1 MLSGFNLQNRIYC
14 HQKKLLHIGGNAAHG
29 YRTSEIDERPIE
41 TSSTRS
47 LLSLVPE
54 INQSNDR
61 TFKNQLYLC
70 FTLVSEMD
78 GVYGKRVYFAR
89 LICCKILTP
98 VICTTGI
105 VVNII
110 NIIVLTRSW
119 MKSSTNVYLTA
130 VAASDLIYLTYS
142 LLFSLQIYQT
152 FYSMRIYMQAVPII
166 HGTANLFSNI
176 TTWLT
181 VSFTIERFINISFPI
196 FGHRVCTRGK
206 AKRIVCIV
214 CIASFIVTFPDF
226 LQRKVTPPMDANG
239 TIIPGGRYI
248 VEDSEYQKVLT
259 AFGYAF
265 INQISFVILPF
276 LLLTVFNILL
286 IRKGLRAKRKRRGM
300 SKDYQDRHP
309 KAQYASKGV
318 DAAKSCLNASVA
330 VAQIRSNSTRK
341 VLFSEQQR
349 ITVMLISIVVAFLIL
364 QIPSTV
370 LNIISNLLTSEE
382 IVADA
387 NFHSLIIVFSN
398 ISNVFLFTN
407 ATMNFVFYSL
417 FSIKFRTTCKS
428 LFGRRCMA
436 AGGKVG
442 GHPFN
447 HQESRKNGL
456 TGVEMESRNVE
467 LSRALQRLSISC
479 EATVDVTS
487 QDEAE

>member
-1 MLSGFNLQNRIYC
+1 MDEVYEKRI
-14 HQKKLLHIGGNAAHG
+14 
-29 YRTSEIDERPIE
+29 
-41 TSSTRS
+41 
-47 LLSLVPE
+47 
-54 INQSNDR
+54 
-61 TFKNQLYLC
+61 
-70 FTLVSEMD
+70 
-78 GVYGKRVYFAR
+78 YFAR

-98 VICTTGI
+98 FICTTGI

-142 LLFSLQIYQT
+142 FLFSLQIYPT

-206 AKRIVCIV
+206 AKRIVCVV
-214 CIASFIVTFPDF
+214 CIVSFIVTFPDF

-239 TIIPGGRYI
+239 TFIPGGRYI
-248 VEDSEYQKVLT
+248 VEDSKYQKVLT
-259 AFGYAF
+259 TFGYAF

-276 LLLTVFNILL
+276 LLLTIFNILL
-286 IRKGLRAKRKRRGM
+286 IQKGLRAKRKRRDM
-300 SKDYQDRHP
+300 LKEYQDRHP
-309 KAQYASKGV
+309 KAQYKSKNV
-318 DAAKSCLNASVA
+318 EIANSCLNATVA
-330 VAQIRSNSTRK
+330 VAQMRTNSSRRA
-341 VLFSEQQR
+341 LFSEQQR

-370 LNIISNLLTSEE
+370 LNIISNLFTSEE

-387 NFHSLIIVFSN
+387 NFHSLIIIFSN
-398 ISNVFLFTN
+398 VSNVLLFTN

-436 AGGKVG
+436 AGCKAGVHTFHRQG
-442 GHPFN
+442 S
-447 HQESRKNGL
+447 QKNGL
-456 TGVEMESRNVE
+456 TYAEVEPRSTRIAK
-467 LSRALQRLSISC
+467 ALNTLPISC
-479 EATVDVTS
+479 DATVVATS
-487 QDEAE
+487 QDKAE